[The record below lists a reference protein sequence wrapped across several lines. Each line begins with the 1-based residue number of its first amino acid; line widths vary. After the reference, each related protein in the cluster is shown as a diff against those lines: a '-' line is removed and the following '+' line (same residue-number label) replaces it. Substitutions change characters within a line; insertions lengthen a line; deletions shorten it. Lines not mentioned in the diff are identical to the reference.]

1 MADRPAPTPPHQN
14 RRERTMKYT
23 VIMYGT
29 TGEYRQQYKSKVK
42 AERAAANIRGLGYE
56 AKVIKNEKAA

>member
-1 MADRPAPTPPHQN
+1 MVSDQENHTPKQEEKN
-14 RRERTMKYT
+14 MKYT

-29 TGEYRQQYKSKVK
+29 TGEYRTEYKSKVK

>member
-1 MADRPAPTPPHQN
+1 
-14 RRERTMKYT
+14 MKYT

-56 AKVIKNEKAA
+56 AKIIKNEKAA

>member
-1 MADRPAPTPPHQN
+1 
-14 RRERTMKYT
+14 MKYT

-29 TGEYRQQYKSKVK
+29 TGEYRTEYKSKVK

-56 AKVIKNEKAA
+56 AKVVKNEKAAANTHTSDGKPVTA

>member
-1 MADRPAPTPPHQN
+1 MKG
-14 RRERTMKYT
+14 EKTMKYT

-29 TGEYRQQYKSKVK
+29 TGEYRTEYKSKVK